1 MMISKMPRAYSVLL
15 VLLLLPAASVR
26 AQTMVLE
33 INDGTVTVNDRV
45 FAKNDLPDDLDVE
58 GVELR
63 ISIFDQSSINVEI
76 NGSFYSVTEKVIEPI
91 DKPREVQVRIRN
103 DSANDDGNWTYEITG
118 GHIHTLSHGG
128 HPDIGEMSIAIVGPA
143 MDEMRMRIAEELDEW
158 TSALDLANVT
168 FRRVQD
174 DASSAGSAKVVV
186 VPHLQR
192 MAEVMNYFSQMQAAD
207 HELYEEVQTEWD
219 LEVEIVELAAR
230 IRRLQTGDERRRME
244 RELRERLEEVFDMK
258 QENRRREIEQLQLE
272 LQRLRERM
280 MERNAVRERLIDARL
295 KDLLQ

>member
-1 MMISKMPRAYSVLL
+1 MKKTSRAISLLFVLL
-15 VLLLLPAASVR
+15 VLTAVSGS

-45 FAKNDLPDDLDVE
+45 FAANELPDDLDIE
-58 GVELR
+58 GVHVR
-63 ISIFDQSSINVEI
+63 VSIFDQPSLNIEI
-76 NGSFYSVTEKVIEPI
+76 EGSYYTVTEEAIEPI
-91 DKPREVQVRIRN
+91 GKTRNVQFRLRNKTGKDKHDWEYHM
-103 DSANDDGNWTYEITG
+103 SG
-118 GHIHTLSHGG
+118 GHLHMLSNYG
-128 HPDIGEMSIAIVGPA
+128 HDEQDGMSIEIVGPA
-143 MDEMRMRIAEELDEW
+143 MDEMRMRIVEELDQW

-168 FRRVQD
+168 FQRVQD
-174 DASSAGSAKVVV
+174 DASATGSAKVVV

-258 QENRRREIEQLQLE
+258 QENRRREIEQLQIE